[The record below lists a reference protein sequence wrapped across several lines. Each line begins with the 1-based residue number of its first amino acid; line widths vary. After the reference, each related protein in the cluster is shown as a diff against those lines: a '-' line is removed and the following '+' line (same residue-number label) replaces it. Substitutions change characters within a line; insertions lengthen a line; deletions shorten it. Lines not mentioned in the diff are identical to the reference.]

1 MRASHSITVQEA
13 EAKLA
18 KRCMRGECS
27 TGELDDKMRVWG
39 LSADDRQAVIDRLVE
54 LKFVDDERFC
64 RAFVNDKVKYNRW
77 GRRKIEQALW
87 QKHVPSEVSSPILDA
102 VPDADYIEALSSLL
116 NAKWRTIKA
125 NTDYERSMKFI
136 KYALGRGFDMDI
148 IRQCINEM
156 TNEAVLEDES

>member
-1 MRASHSITVQEA
+1 M
-13 EAKLA
+13 
-18 KRCMRGECS
+18 
-27 TGELDDKMRVWG
+27 
-39 LSADDRQAVIDRLVE
+39 E

-116 NAKWRTIKA
+116 NAKWHTIKA

>member
-1 MRASHSITVQEA
+1 MPWGIFCLLHPGHGETHFAQQRISRRPLAAPAYVLYAGVLLCGIA
-13 EAKLA
+13 ETL
-18 KRCMRGECS
+18 
-27 TGELDDKMRVWG
+27 
-39 LSADDRQAVIDRLVE
+39 
-54 LKFVDDERFC
+54 FC

-87 QKHVPSEVSSPILDA
+87 QKHVPSEVSSPILNA

-116 NAKWRTIKA
+116 NAKWHTIKA